1 MLMVDVGE
9 RNGTDALLDGNPMGG
24 WWTKLGMK
32 AVIMQCVVLSCCQV

>member
-24 WWTKLGMK
+24 WWTKLGM
-32 AVIMQCVVLSCCQV
+32 AVIMQCVVLSCQV